1 MENVDF
7 KKICRGAFK
16 EKGFSNKGSSYIKHL
31 EDLSILICLEK
42 DRFNEGIR
50 IVVYY
55 YLHSLLNSLDDIGKI
70 PQHMDGRFI
79 YPESTHIDKSLI
91 LLAEV
96 DLEKLKSII
105 KLNSQLFIDDIS
117 SFDYLKKVMH
127 KLPQFDIL
135 SKKVEDMVQSE
146 KSKINTGIMPP
157 KKSFLQ
163 SLIKKIG
170 F

>member
-7 KKICRGAFK
+7 KKICRDAFK
-16 EKGFSNKGSSYIKHL
+16 ERGFSNKGTSYIKHL

-42 DRFNEGIR
+42 DRFNDGIR

-55 YLHSLLNSLDDIGKI
+55 YLHSLLNSVDDIGKI
-70 PQHMDGRFI
+70 PQHMGGRFV

-96 DLEKLKSII
+96 DSDKLKSII
-105 KLNSQLFIDDIS
+105 KINSQLFIDEIS
-117 SFDYLKKVMH
+117 CFDDLKRVMNN
-127 KLPQFDIL
+127 LPQFYIL
-135 SKKVEDMVQSE
+135 SKKVEDMVQNG
-146 KSKINTGIMPP
+146 KSKTNEGIMPP

-163 SLIKKIG
+163 SFIKKIG